1 MMKALI
7 KDWISSSSTGR
18 ERHTALV
25 GVIARYTHP
34 HTSSLQSN
42 IYVNKLDVHVDI
54 GDIHVPARYD
64 VVVIMVVYMYG

>member
-7 KDWISSSSTGR
+7 KDWISSSSTRR

-42 IYVNKLDVHVDI
+42 IYIYMYMLDVDI
-54 GDIHVPARYD
+54 RDIPARYD
-64 VVVIMVVYMYG
+64 VVVIMVVYMYR